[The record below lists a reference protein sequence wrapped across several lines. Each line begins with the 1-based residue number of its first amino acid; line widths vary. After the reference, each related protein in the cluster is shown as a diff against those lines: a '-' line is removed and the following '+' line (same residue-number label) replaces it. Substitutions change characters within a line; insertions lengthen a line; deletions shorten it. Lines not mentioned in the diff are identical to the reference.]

1 LVSFKDDRS
10 GTSSVEAGLWGQD
23 LCAQEK
29 YDQLG
34 HATSFGRNHI
44 RERISA
50 PVNLDRDVDV
60 IARKVG
66 HRSLSGE
73 RDEATL
79 CGSVVA

>member
-1 LVSFKDDRS
+1 MGTRLVRS
-10 GTSSVEAGLWGQD
+10 
-23 LCAQEK
+23 EK
-29 YDQLG
+29 HDQLG

-60 IARKVG
+60 IARSVG

-79 CGSVVA
+79 LR